1 MNTYLVLNCTE
12 ETRLFFSSLAA
23 VVQNGKD
30 LK

>member
-1 MNTYLVLNCTE
+1 MKTYLVLNGTE